1 MGELCKMKIKYTNEI
16 IRKQIK
22 ENSIFLSG
30 IIVMIII
37 SLLLVISG
45 PVITYIQRKIQM
57 PLPDEPKN
65 GFGIYYAE
73 LTEMPEEL
81 GSDYFAAEI
90 NGQKLI
96 LRFGNDI
103 YRDINDQLRNDG
115 IAEIHGSFNYIT
127 NGKDDDSR
135 NAARKIFRSYY
146 LPRTIEEH
154 GYYYFRCINGSLL
167 WESYKIHPV
176 GLVFGITIWILV
188 AMMMHWGG
196 TLNLLKA
203 LRPACGKTRYTPEEI
218 DAQANMDD
226 AVWVGGLGICLA
238 PEIMIGTV
246 KGVTAVKYEEIA
258 RIGVRRK
265 LHVMEK
271 RDYYTY
277 RVVVRT
283 TNGKRLIFSDTKVIG
298 FRGMDYDLIYKTC
311 LEHEPHII
319 IEEPNE

>member
-1 MGELCKMKIKYTNEI
+1 MKIKYTNEI

-22 ENSIFLSG
+22 ENSIFFSG

-37 SLLLVISG
+37 SLLLMISG
-45 PVITYIQRKIQM
+45 PIITYIQRRMQT

-65 GFGIYYAE
+65 GFVIYYTE
-73 LTEMPEEL
+73 LTEMPEAL
-81 GSDYFAAEI
+81 GSGYYSADI

-96 LRFGNDI
+96 LSFENYI
-103 YRDINDQLRNDG
+103 YRDIYRQLRNSG
-115 IAEIHGSFNYIT
+115 RAAIHGTFNYIV
-127 NGKDDDSR
+127 NEDEIVAK
-135 NAARKIFRSYY
+135 RKMFESIYF
-146 LPRTIEEH
+146 PRTIEDH
-154 GYYYFRCINGSLL
+154 GYFYFRLINGSLL
-167 WESYKIHPV
+167 WESYKIHPI

-188 AMMMHWGG
+188 ALMMHWGG

-218 DAQANMDD
+218 DAQANMED

-298 FRGMDYDLIYKTC
+298 FKGMDYDLIYKTC
-311 LEHEPHII
+311 LEHDPHII